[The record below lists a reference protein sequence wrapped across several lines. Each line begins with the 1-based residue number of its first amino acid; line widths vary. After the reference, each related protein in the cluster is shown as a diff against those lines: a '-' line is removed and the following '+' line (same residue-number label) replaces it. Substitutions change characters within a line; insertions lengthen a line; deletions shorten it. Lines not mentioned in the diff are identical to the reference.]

1 MNNYEIE
8 MIKKQL
14 ETIQLENEALVE
26 QVGKL
31 KRSINSM
38 YEELK
43 LEHSLSLA
51 VREIQEHLTVDE
63 TWFEHKV

>member
-8 MIKKQL
+8 MMKKQI

-26 QVGKL
+26 RVETL
-31 KRSINSM
+31 KRSIDSM

-43 LEHSLSLA
+43 LEHSLVSA
-51 VREIQEHLTVDE
+51 VREIQELLTVDE

>member
-8 MIKKQL
+8 MMKKQI
-14 ETIQLENEALVE
+14 EKMQLENEALIE
-26 QVGKL
+26 KGNRL
-31 KRSINSM
+31 NRSIDSM

-43 LEHSLSLA
+43 LEHSLVSA
-51 VREIQEHLTVDE
+51 VREIQELLTVDE